1 MSTIILYVYRKGGIE
16 LGGLEREGCKEI
28 KESNEGTLGSRRA
41 RLGSRKGRM
50 G

>member
-1 MSTIILYVYRKGGIE
+1 MCTGKGGMSWGD
-16 LGGLEREGCKEI
+16 LKGKAV